1 MIVSCIVVF
10 SDFANNQAI
19 FLFMC
24 TCFDLLCY
32 LFFFSVVYVFVCKF
46 YICVSMYSTVCVR
59 ANVRLPVGRAQKPV
73 KTINNVSIA
82 LDSCEC
88 ASQIHPMDYFFALN
102 HFPWLFVSEINLLC
116 VESVRA
122 HTHHCHHK
130 MRKKLNKHDWL
141 AMLWILQ
148 LTGVRSTHT
157 HTMIFCGR
165 FWRNFPGPK
174 IIELRESTLHAC
186 DWEREWE
193 RVLNFN
199 RNRLHAH
206 LSLSLSL
213 LCRCQCANGFPQLL
227 ILVVRLCL
235 SLFSAIFCLSRR
247 RCIWQVFLWKCSSRV
262 LRVHIKVLN
271 AE

>member
-1 MIVSCIVVF
+1 
-10 SDFANNQAI
+10 
-19 FLFMC
+19 
-24 TCFDLLCY
+24 
-32 LFFFSVVYVFVCKF
+32 
-46 YICVSMYSTVCVR
+46 
-59 ANVRLPVGRAQKPV
+59 
-73 KTINNVSIA
+73 
-82 LDSCEC
+82 
-88 ASQIHPMDYFFALN
+88 MDYFFALN

-116 VESVRA
+116 VERVRA

-148 LTGVRSTHT
+148 LNGVRSTHT

-174 IIELRESTLHAC
+174 IIELRESTLHPC
-186 DWEREWE
+186 DWEREWA

-235 SLFSAIFCLSRR
+235 SLFFAIFCLPRR
-247 RCIWQVFLWKCSSRV
+247 RCIWQIFLCTMFFCFPNWKCSSRV

-271 AE
+271 AEQWAPLHFQPKIKVPFNISSGYGIFAISIGCSVSPLRKHWNLMCTCECTCLFNNNCFQTHHNR